1 MKHSFVLVMV
11 VASLASAAPRTV
23 EGLMSKF
30 DAGLAAKSYLPTGDG
45 WAKFSAEGGKKKLT
59 FEAKKGRCYKLVV
72 LADLDDQ
79 GVVNNDTHAR
89 WGPLEFQKVKG
100 ERKLMDGD
108 ALFDLGCTLTA
119 VTFQTPLREKMSID
133 LELRALET
141 GTPSFTARLYAKD
154 AGEAEVN
161 AVWAKL
167 VQQDEI
173 DRRSEEG
180 IRERCAKWRARFD
193 SCVKGKRP
201 ADYLRGA
208 SCRDA
213 AEHERAG
220 YGAAVCGAL

>member
-1 MKHSFVLVMV
+1 MKHLFASVMV
-11 VASLASAAPRTV
+11 MASVAGAAPRTV
-23 EGLMSKF
+23 EGLLAKF

-45 WAKFSAEGGKKKLT
+45 WAKFSTTDGKKKLT

-72 LADLDDQ
+72 VADLDDL
-79 GVVNNDTHAR
+79 GVVNNDTHAK

-119 VTFQTPLREKMSID
+119 ITFQTPMRETLTMNVD
-133 LELRALET
+133 LIALERD
-141 GTPSFTARLYAKD
+141 TPSFTARLYAKD
-154 AGEAEVN
+154 VGAAEAD
-161 AVWAKL
+161 AVWARL
-167 VQQDEI
+167 VLQDEI
-173 DRRSEEG
+173 DRKRLEG
-180 IRERCAKWRARFD
+180 VVGLCVKWRARFN

-213 AEHERAG
+213 AEHERG
-220 YGAAVCGAL
+220 QWGATSCGAL

>member
-1 MKHSFVLVMV
+1 MKRFFVSLMVMAS
-11 VASLASAAPRTV
+11 VAAAAPRTV
-23 EGLMSKF
+23 ESLLAKF

-45 WAKFSAEGGKKKLT
+45 WAKFSTDGGKKQLT

-72 LADLDDQ
+72 VADLDDL

-89 WGPLEFQKVKG
+89 WGPLAFQKVKG

-119 VTFQTPLREKMSID
+119 VTFQSPLRETMTMN
-133 LELRALET
+133 LELIALEKD
-141 GTPSFTARLYAKD
+141 TPSYTARLYAKD
-154 AGEAEVN
+154 VGPAEAD

-167 VQQDEI
+167 ELQDEI
-173 DRRSEEG
+173 ARRQDEG
-180 IRERCAKWRARFD
+180 MRGLCVKWSARFN

-213 AEHERAG
+213 AEHERAQW
-220 YGAAVCGAL
+220 GAASCGAP